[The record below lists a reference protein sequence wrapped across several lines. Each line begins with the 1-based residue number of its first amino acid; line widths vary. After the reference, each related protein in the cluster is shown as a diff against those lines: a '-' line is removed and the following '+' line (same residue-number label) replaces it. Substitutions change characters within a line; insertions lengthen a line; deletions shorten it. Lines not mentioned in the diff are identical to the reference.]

1 MITYGLSRSTANH
14 RICRVLRMIRWGV
27 ALVHGSKVVDALRA
41 VHADSAPKLRAFL
54 DTGPMN
60 SRVHPKHK
68 TKYRVSNWPEYERG
82 LVQRGDLTF

>member
-41 VHADSAPKLRAFL
+41 VHADSA
-54 DTGPMN
+54 
-60 SRVHPKHK
+60 
-68 TKYRVSNWPEYERG
+68 
-82 LVQRGDLTF
+82 